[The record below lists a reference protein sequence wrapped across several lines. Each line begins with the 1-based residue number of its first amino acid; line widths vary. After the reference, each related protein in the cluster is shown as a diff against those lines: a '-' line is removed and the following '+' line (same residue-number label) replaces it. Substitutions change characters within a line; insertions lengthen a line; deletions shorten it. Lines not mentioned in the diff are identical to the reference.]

1 MKLYDLFFRVIIAL
15 ILLSILSFFN
25 NITKSIIEFIEN
37 TLTITSTRKNENI
50 ITLVIY
56 LIIGTISLII
66 IIKDNQYFSENYDV
80 SLIRK
85 FTASIFRLIGFV
97 SIFFIL
103 FSIYLLM

>member
-1 MKLYDLFFRVIIAL
+1 MKLYDLFFRVTIAL
-15 ILLSILSFFN
+15 ILLSILAFFN
-25 NITKSIIEFIEN
+25 NITKNTVEFIET
-37 TLTITSTRKNENI
+37 TLRITSTRRNENI
-50 ITLVIY
+50 ITLIIY

-66 IIKDNQYFSENYDV
+66 IIKDNQYFEENYDV

-85 FTASIFRLIGFV
+85 ITASIFKLIGFV